1 MGLRLTLKPYERVIV
16 NGCILRNGARRQVLD
31 VENRADIL
39 RGDDMLTAETAQT
52 PVRRIAYQL
61 QIALVSQHHRAE
73 YMDLILSGLS
83 DLKSALPRFADQIAD
98 AADLA
103 TEGNHY
109 AAYRALVPVIAHED
123 LLFAHIEKASQ

>member
-1 MGLRLTLKPYERVIV
+1 MGLRLTLKPHERVIV

-39 RGDDMLTAETAQT
+39 RGDDMLSAETAQT

-61 QIALVSQHHRAE
+61 QIALVSQQHRAE
-73 YMDLILSGLS
+73 YMDLIRSGLAS
-83 DLKSALPRFADQIAD
+83 LKEALPRFCAQISD
-98 AADLA
+98 AQDFA
-103 TEGNHY
+103 TAGNHY

>member
-39 RGDDMLTAETAQT
+39 RGDDMLTAVTAQT
-52 PVRRIAYQL
+52 PARRIAYQL
-61 QIALVSQHHRAE
+61 QIALVSQQHRAE
-73 YMDLILSGLS
+73 YMALILSGLAA
-83 DLKSALPRFADQIAD
+83 LKIALPRFAEQIAD
-98 AADLA
+98 AADFA
-103 TEGNHY
+103 TAGNHY